1 MSVSTVANPS
11 INVATVSV
19 WKAADAAR
27 DKDAAPKAA
36 TEDKPAEP
44 NAAEGVKVVISG
56 AGMGMA
62 SAEKSSNSDIDESN
76 LKDNIKQ
83 LLKMIRELKKQLAEK
98 MAQLSAVMNDT
109 TLTPQARQAK
119 VAGLQ
124 GDVATI
130 QAGLMTAQSQLAK
143 SLKDESP
150 EAQMEAMS
158 LMAK

>member
-1 MSVSTVANPS
+1 MSVSTVSNPQ
-11 INVATVSV
+11 INVAAVSV
-19 WKAADAAR
+19 WKAADAAK

-36 TEDKPAEP
+36 TEAKPAEP
-44 NAAEGVKVVISG
+44 TAAEGVKVVISG

-98 MAQLSAVMNDT
+98 MAQLSAAMNDT
-109 TLTPQARQAK
+109 TLSPEARQAK

-130 QAGLMTAQSQLAK
+130 QAGLMTAQGQLSKA
-143 SLKDESP
+143 LKDEPP

>member
-1 MSVSTVANPS
+1 MSVSTVSNLS
-11 INVATVSV
+11 INVAAVSV
-19 WKAADAAR
+19 WKAADAAK

-36 TEDKPAEP
+36 IEAKPAEP

-109 TLTPQARQAK
+109 TLTPEARQAK

-130 QAGLMTAQSQLAK
+130 QAGLMSAQTQLAK